1 MPSKSRPPRK
11 KRSAPQAKPVA
22 SECASTEK
30 LRSAI
35 TGQTLT
41 KEWLSYVAGY
51 LDGEGCFV
59 YINSPTIQVASVFP
73 YTLRLFAESFGGNV
87 KKRMPK
93 DGLRKVY
100 YDWRTFGDTSID
112 VINLTL
118 PYLHEKKQQAELIL
132 LMRKAKKGPE
142 RDGMGAQLVAMKKI
156 EYE

>member
-1 MPSKSRPPRK
+1 MRK
-11 KRSAPQAKPVA
+11 KQRRQPKKLSAPRAKPTT
-22 SECASTEK
+22 SESDSTEK
-30 LRSAI
+30 LRSEI
-35 TGQTLT
+35 TGEILT

-73 YTLRLFAESFGGNV
+73 YTLKLFAESFGGKV
-87 KKRMPK
+87 KKRRPN
-93 DGLRKVY
+93 DGIRKVY

-112 VINLTL
+112 IINLTL
-118 PYLHEKKQQAELIL
+118 PYLHEKKQQAELML

-156 EYE
+156 EYD